1 MTVASMYQCRP
12 LCPDDWQAFQALR
25 LKSIEDAPLAL
36 YPTYE
41 EEASQVPEAIPGRI
55 AETPSQVVFGVFD
68 GGVLAGI
75 AGLRRNPLVQV
86 AHKGVLWGVF
96 VHPDRRRD
104 GLARQLLCEL
114 FTYAHARGVTQVH
127 LSVNVENAR
136 AGNLYRS
143 MGFEVY
149 GREPGAMRVGGTF
162 YDEELMVLRLDS

>member
-1 MTVASMYQCRP
+1 MTVASSCQYRP
-12 LCPDDWQAFQALR
+12 LCRDDWQAFRALR
-25 LKSIEDAPLAL
+25 LKSIEDWPLAL

-41 EEASQVPEAIPGRI
+41 EEASLAPEAIQDRI
-55 AETPSQVVFGVFD
+55 AETPSQVVFGAFD

-104 GLARQLLCEL
+104 GLARQLLRAL
-114 FTYAHARGVTQVH
+114 FAYAHARGVTQVH
-127 LSVNVENAR
+127 LSVNAENPR

-162 YDEELMVLRLDS
+162 YDEELMVLRLGR